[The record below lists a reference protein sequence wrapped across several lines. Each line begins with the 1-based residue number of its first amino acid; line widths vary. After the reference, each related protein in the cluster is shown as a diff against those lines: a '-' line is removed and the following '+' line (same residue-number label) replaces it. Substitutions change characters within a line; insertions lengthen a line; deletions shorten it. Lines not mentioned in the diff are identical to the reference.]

1 MKIIGITGG
10 VGAGKSESLSF
21 IRQNDACEIYLA
33 DEVAHKIKE
42 KGEPCYDR
50 LVNLLGEEVLDD
62 DGQINK
68 GRMAAIIF
76 ADEAILQKVNEIIHP
91 GVKEYIM
98 NRMNE
103 AAAKPEVQYFFIEA
117 ALLIEAGYREVVD
130 ELWYIYADKEVR
142 MKRLQENRGYSLEKI
157 KQIMNSQL
165 SEEVFLQYCD
175 FVIDNS
181 GKIEDSYSQI
191 QKRLENEVT
200 VNETV

>member
-10 VGAGKSESLSF
+10 VGAGKSEILSF
-21 IRQNDACEIYLA
+21 IRQNYACEIYLA
-33 DEVAHKIKE
+33 DEVAHKVKE

-50 LVNLLGEEVLDD
+50 LVELLGKEVLDE

-76 ADEAILQKVNEIIHP
+76 ADEVILQKVNEIIHP
-91 GVKEYIM
+91 GVKEYILEKM
-98 NRMNE
+98 KQ
-103 AAAKPEVQYFFIEA
+103 AAKKPDVQYFFIEA

-142 MKRLQENRGYSLEKI
+142 KKRLQANRGYSLEKI
-157 KQIMNSQL
+157 EQIMNSQL
-165 SEEVFLQYCD
+165 PEEVFLQYSD

-181 GKIEDSYSQI
+181 GEIGDSYNQI
-191 QKRLENEVT
+191 RKRLKNEVI